1 MSTFDQ
7 TPSKERYQR
16 DWLVGDANRVGSGVI
31 GHMGA
36 VVSAVGLT
44 CLTARAQDGILKIP
58 NSIPLTSG
66 VAKRFPTT
74 DAP

>member
-1 MSTFDQ
+1 
-7 TPSKERYQR
+7 
-16 DWLVGDANRVGSGVI
+16 
-31 GHMGA
+31 MGA